1 MNQIATD
8 DGKLHERSLLQRN
21 VKLAASHFYRYSF
34 YLLKTQQRAR
44 AREGKGGEG
53 KEECLP
59 GSVYVKVIDMQ
70 ID

>member
-44 AREGKGGEG
+44 ARAGGERV
-53 KEECLP
+53 ECLP

>member
-44 AREGKGGEG
+44 ARARAG
-53 KEECLP
+53 KEE
-59 GSVYVKVIDMQ
+59 GGG
-70 ID
+70 

>member
-34 YLLKTQQRAR
+34 YLLKTQQRAG
-44 AREGKGGEG
+44 AGKEEGEG
-53 KEECLP
+53 VECLP